1 MDRFLGVAFWAIV
14 GPLFWVLAMAIPLW
28 LIRRYAPRAEWWLY
42 TPLTRVIGRLA
53 GSTRGRLRRA
63 ARADRDSAVR

>member
-53 GSTRGRLRRA
+53 GLTRGRLRRV